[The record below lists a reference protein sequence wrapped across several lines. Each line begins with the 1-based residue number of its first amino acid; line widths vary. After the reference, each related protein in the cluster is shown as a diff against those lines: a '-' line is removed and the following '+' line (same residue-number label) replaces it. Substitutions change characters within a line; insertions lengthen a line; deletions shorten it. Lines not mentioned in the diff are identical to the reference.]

1 MTFLQRWG
9 ELAGGI
15 RGESVRRGEGVA
27 LVHLIS
33 TITRMALLVCTQK
46 LGESGGMLPQEI
58 FFWNLMLPLFQ
69 VARSSSY
76 NPDKG
81 DTTHPGIGIC

>member
-58 FFWNLMLPLFQ
+58 FLEFDAATFSGGKKLKLQ
-69 VARSSSY
+69 S
-76 NPDKG
+76 
-81 DTTHPGIGIC
+81 